1 MEYKKSNKYKGYNG
15 DKDYS
20 NEQLHKYL
28 NGCLQKVI
36 KEAETAGIPIQ
47 EIEPDVVI
55 NTRAQSFWGR
65 CTAVVDR
72 SAVSTIYRIEVT
84 TRLIGTDESSIKN
97 TLMHE
102 VIHTCK
108 GCMNHSDLWKKYAA
122 IVNEKYGYNVK
133 RVTSS
138 EEKGL
143 ESSLGI
149 PDIDGA
155 AGDGSS
161 VGNAVHRRRIM
172 PVKYVATCT
181 SCGRSQGYKRAGK
194 VVTRPQNYRCRC
206 GGRIIIR
213 SL

>member
-1 MEYKKSNKYKGYNG
+1 MYRQKHEC
-15 DKDYS
+15 
-20 NEQLHKYL
+20 NEQLREYL
-28 NGCLQKVI
+28 NCCLKDVI
-36 KEAETAGIPIQ
+36 QEAVAAGIQIQ
-47 EIEPDVVI
+47 TIEPEVVI
-55 NTRAQSFWGR
+55 NTRAKSFWGR
-65 CTAVVDR
+65 CTAVISR
-72 SAVSTIYRIEVT
+72 SAASTVYRIEVT

-108 GCMNHSDLWKKYAA
+108 GCMNHSALWKRYAS

-138 EEKGL
+138 EEKGIDGL
-143 ESSLGI
+143 ESSTGAS
-149 PDIDGA
+149 DIAGGT
-155 AGDGSS
+155 GDGSF
-161 VGNAVHRRRIM
+161 GRNAISRRRTM
-172 PVKYVATCT
+172 PVKYIATCT

-206 GGRIIIR
+206 GGRIVIR

>member
-1 MEYKKSNKYKGYNG
+1 MYRQKHEC
-15 DKDYS
+15 
-20 NEQLHKYL
+20 NEQLREYL
-28 NGCLQKVI
+28 NGCLKDVI
-36 KEAETAGIPIQ
+36 QEAVAAGIPIQ
-47 EIEPDVVI
+47 AIEPEVVI
-55 NTRAQSFWGR
+55 NTRAKSFWGR
-65 CTAVVDR
+65 CTAVISR
-72 SAVSTIYRIEVT
+72 SAASTVYRIEVT

-108 GCMNHSDLWKKYAA
+108 GCMNHSALWKRYAS

-143 ESSLGI
+143 EGSESS
-149 PDIDGA
+149 
-155 AGDGSS
+155 AG
-161 VGNAVHRRRIM
+161 RIM
-172 PVKYVATCT
+172 PIKYIAACT

-213 SL
+213 GL